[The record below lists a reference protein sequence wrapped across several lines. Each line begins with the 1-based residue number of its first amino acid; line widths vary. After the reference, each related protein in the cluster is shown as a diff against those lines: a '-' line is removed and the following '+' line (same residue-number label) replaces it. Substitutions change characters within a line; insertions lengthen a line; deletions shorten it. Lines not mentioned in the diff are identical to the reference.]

1 MHPHERENR
10 KIVDRFIED
19 NELIKSFNELR
30 DDIDTHRFILGANT
44 SAMIEAASTGKKI
57 YELAE
62 LKDKKME
69 FEGIDTIQI
78 EDLDLI
84 LSNKN
89 DETHHSSRENF
100 WFDKDLLKRNLEL
113 IYDLN

>member
-1 MHPHERENR
+1 MGV
-10 KIVDRFIED
+10 KG
-19 NELIKSFNELR
+19 SGELR
-30 DDIDTHRFILGANT
+30 FPDHSN
-44 SAMIEAASTGKKI
+44 ESTGQDITEEFGPDGSGEVKLKKNSYTI
-57 YELAE
+57 GSQEYFFKIPNE

-89 DETHHSSRENF
+89 DETHHSSRENL
-100 WFDKDLLKRNLEL
+100 WFDKDLLKRNLEEL